1 MHATIAAFSMG
12 IPTVPVAYSP
22 KFFRLYSSLGYNR
35 VIDGKD
41 VDESEAVTNII
52 DCVQNNIETIKSE
65 NLKSIGLAKERN
77 LEFKEKIKQILA
89 FWTTF
94 IIMKWKMEEKWVIRM
109 LDQLR

>member
-41 VDESEAVTNII
+41 VDENEAVAYII
-52 DCVQNNIETIKSE
+52 GCIQNIEAIKSE
-65 NLKSIGLAKERN
+65 NSKSMELAKERN
-77 LEFKEKIKQILA
+77 IEFKEKIQQILN
-89 FWTTF
+89 
-94 IIMKWKMEEKWVIRM
+94 R
-109 LDQLR
+109 